1 MIFTIEGNVGAGKTS
16 ILKILESESFMYPHK
31 IYYEPV
37 DEWMKF
43 KLDKDGKSLFEMFYE
58 DRQKY
63 GFVFQM
69 MALHTRYQNMIKAME
84 EDPHTIV
91 FCERSFL
98 TDYEIFAKLNNEQGN
113 ITDMELHVYKTWH
126 SYFVKTLNTR
136 IKGIVYLNT
145 HPSTCKERIQKRNRA
160 GEEDFSEEYLLQLHQ
175 KHEEWLKNQTLA
187 PCLHINGNSEE
198 LVKSIKSFVES
209 VI

>member
-1 MIFTIEGNVGAGKTS
+1 MIITFEGNVGAGKTS
-16 ILKILESESFMYPHK
+16 ILKVLEDEKFDFPHK
-31 IYYEPV
+31 VYYEPV
-37 DEWMKF
+37 DEWMNFSLEKG
-43 KLDKDGKSLFEMFYE
+43 GKSLFEMFYE

-69 MALHTRYQNMIKAME
+69 MALQSRYQNMLKALE
-84 EDPHTIV
+84 EAPNTVV
-91 FCERSFL
+91 FCERSFF

-126 SYFVKTLNTR
+126 SYFVKVLDTH

-145 HPSTCKERIQKRNRA
+145 DPATCKERIKKRNRA

-175 KHEEWLKNQTLA
+175 KHEEWLKNQTIA
-187 PCLHINGNSEE
+187 PCLHVSGDTDA
-198 LVKSIKSFVES
+198 LVKAIRSFVES